1 MKEPRDLVHR
11 KNNSLLQQKYQ
22 TMNPDR
28 TEQNHAIKLNK
39 INEGYQNQ
47 KEKMDVMSNDI
58 LKLSKREKSKNKE
71 TLEPKN
77 VKFDVE

>member
-1 MKEPRDLVHR
+1 
-11 KNNSLLQQKYQ
+11 
-22 TMNPDR
+22 MNPDR
-28 TEQNHAIKLNK
+28 TEQNDAIKLNK

-77 VKFDVE
+77 VKFDFE